1 MLDNKFALFWVIA
14 PLCLLLGIPIVGSST
29 NRSGLN
35 RNGYDTSRERVDPA
49 VQQQIEDRET
59 ACAKANAVFHNT
71 GYLPEGCDRDG
82 AAADDW

>member
-1 MLDNKFALFWVIA
+1 MLDNGPATWWVIA
-14 PLCLLLGIPIVGSST
+14 PICAFLAIPLVGSSV

-49 VQQQIEDRET
+49 VQQQVEDRET
-59 ACAKANAVFHNT
+59 ECAQANAKWHLT